1 MNRSLRLLISALVC
15 FTLIARAAD
24 DPALAQAFDHIKT
37 LAGNWHGKD
46 QQGKPV
52 MAWFQ
57 VTSGGVTVLQML
69 TVTGWP
75 EKPTLYH
82 LDGDR
87 LMATHYCSSGNQP
100 RMVWRP
106 AAGYSSG
113 ILKFAFLDSTNLKS
127 PEAGHMTAVVFRWQD
142 KDHFIQEWTWHQDGK
157 DEVQH
162 FQFERDV
169 VL

>member
-1 MNRSLRLLISALVC
+1 MNRTLRLCVFALVGLSL
-15 FTLIARAAD
+15 TARAAD
-24 DPALAQAFDHIKT
+24 DAALNQGFDRIKT
-37 LAGNWHGKD
+37 LAGSWHGKN
-46 QQGKPV
+46 QEGKPV
-52 MAWFQ
+52 TAWFT

-69 TVTGWP
+69 KATGSP

-106 AAGYSSG
+106 ATGYG
-113 ILKFAFLDSTNLKS
+113 DGMRFAFLDATNLKS
-127 PEAGHMTAVVFRWQD
+127 PETGHMTTVVFRWRD
-142 KDHFIQEWTWHQDGK
+142 ADHFIQEWTWRQNGR
-157 DEVQH
+157 DEVQR

-169 VL
+169 IL